1 MQALVD
7 HLVTEQ
13 LWTPQLLGGKTTE
26 EVGTS
31 SGRTRSARGTPRRPG
46 GVRAG
51 VLDQLV
57 HLSYGTVDAAEYC
70 QEMISDLLVHAW
82 DLARGIGADE
92 RLHPE
97 LVRLVYDQYAPRADE
112 LHQLGLFDAPVPVPD
127 DADPQTTLI
136 ALFGRRP

>member
-1 MQALVD
+1 M
-7 HLVTEQ
+7 
-13 LWTPQLLGGKTTE
+13 
-26 EVGTS
+26 
-31 SGRTRSARGTPRRPG
+31 
-46 GVRAG
+46 
-51 VLDQLV
+51 

-112 LHQLGLFDAPVPVPD
+112 LHQLGLFGAPVPVPD

-136 ALFGRRP
+136 ALFGRRRSAAGVERLSTGPLSRCFHIFMG